1 MWEMQCDVLVTSNVW
16 GANNHFA
23 YLWFVGLPC
32 GAKSNDGV
40 PLNEKKKK
48 KWYDPGR
55 KRHVPLG
62 GPICAP

>member
-40 PLNEKKKK
+40 PLNEKKEQ
-48 KWYDPGR
+48 
-55 KRHVPLG
+55 VV
-62 GPICAP
+62 

>member
-32 GAKSNDGV
+32 CAKSNDGV
-40 PLNEKKKK
+40 PLNEKK
-48 KWYDPGR
+48 R
-55 KRHVPLG
+55 KSGMIPVAKGMSP
-62 GPICAP
+62 